1 MKRLNLVGKKF
12 GRLEVIK
19 FAYTENKRSH
29 WLCKCKC
36 GNEVVVKRKLL
47 INNHTKSCG
56 CLRKEISALINKDKH
71 LLEETKRKIS
81 EAKKGQI
88 SWNKGLTFE
97 TDSRILAGK
106 NNGNY
111 KHGLS
116 QTPEYTAARE
126 SKHRATKRNQTP
138 INADP
143 IKIQKIYSYCAKLN
157 EVGFFRYEVDHIK
170 PLSKSGL
177 HHQDNLQILLA
188 MLNHEKSDKW
198 PLTKLERLK
207 YKGITLKDLF

>member
-1 MKRLNLVGKKF
+1 MVHAEFHDAQLANQLIFLGAISRLLFIPESILNVN
-12 GRLEVIK
+12 RLP
-19 FAYTENKRSH
+19 FFNTLHYQTY
-29 WLCKCKC
+29 
-36 GNEVVVKRKLL
+36 
-47 INNHTKSCG
+47 
-56 CLRKEISALINKDKH
+56 
-71 LLEETKRKIS
+71 
-81 EAKKGQI
+81 
-88 SWNKGLTFE
+88 
-97 TDSRILAGK
+97 